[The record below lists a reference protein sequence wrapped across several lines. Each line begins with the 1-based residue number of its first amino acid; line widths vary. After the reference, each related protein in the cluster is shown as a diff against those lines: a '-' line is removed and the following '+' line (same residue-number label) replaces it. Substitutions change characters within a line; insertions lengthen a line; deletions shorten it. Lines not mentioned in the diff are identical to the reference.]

1 MTFMQYRGSTNLYLA
16 EIGQLSLLTY
26 EQEVEH
32 AALIAAG
39 SLEARDSLI
48 QSNLWLVVRIA
59 HDFKGFGLPLSDLIS
74 EGNIGLMKA
83 ADKYDPAKGA
93 KFSSYSSWWIRQSMK
108 RALNNGA
115 RNIRVPIQTANKIRK
130 IEAARDSLEKHLAKG
145 ANLC

>member
-48 QSNLWLVVRIA
+48 QSNL
-59 HDFKGFGLPLSDLIS
+59 
-74 EGNIGLMKA
+74 
-83 ADKYDPAKGA
+83 
-93 KFSSYSSWWIRQSMK
+93 
-108 RALNNGA
+108 
-115 RNIRVPIQTANKIRK
+115 
-130 IEAARDSLEKHLAKG
+130 
-145 ANLC
+145 